1 MIEFKNVSKLYPDG
15 TQAVKDLS
23 LTIEKGELVVFIG
36 TSGSGKTTSMRMI
49 NRMEEPTSGQ
59 ILINGEDIREK
70 DPVQLR
76 RKIGYVI
83 QSTGLM
89 PHMTVYENITM
100 VPRLLKWDE
109 KRIRAKAEE
118 LMEQVD
124 MEPELYFNRYPS
136 ELSGGQQQRIGVI
149 RALAADQDIILMDEP
164 FAALDPITREA
175 LQEVVIDLQRNM
187 GRTVVFVTHDMD
199 EALKIADKI
208 AILSE
213 GELLQFDTPENIIA
227 HPANDFVREFI
238 GEDRLKD
245 AVADL
250 SVQSLM
256 KTDIHSV
263 SDQIDVKQ
271 AREWLDSWDTA
282 VLYIL
287 DASSKLLGYVTE
299 ERLEDHEAVTP
310 ITEAMAEPMFYA
322 KLQAHIQKPAELM
335 LAHGIEELPVLD
347 KEGTLQGVLT
357 RQAVL
362 EVMAASTWGSNQE
375 LVNLESGLESFKSQ
389 GAVNGY
395 AH

>member
-23 LTIEKGELVVFIG
+23 LTIEQGELVVFIG

-59 ILINGEDIREK
+59 ILINGEDIK
-70 DPVQLR
+70 KKNPVQLR

-124 MEPELYFNRYPS
+124 MEPELYFDRYPS

-250 SVQSLM
+250 SVKSLM
-256 KTDIHSV
+256 KEDIHSV
-263 SDQIDVKQ
+263 SEQIDVKQ
-271 AREWLDSWDTA
+271 AQEWLDSWNTA

-287 DASSKLLGYVTE
+287 DSSGKLLGYVTE
-299 ERLEDHEAVTP
+299 ERLEGHEAVTP

-347 KEGTLQGVLT
+347 EEGTLQGVLT

-389 GAVNGY
+389 GVR
-395 AH
+395 

>member
-23 LTIEKGELVVFIG
+23 LTIEQGELVVFIG

-59 ILINGEDIREK
+59 ILINGEDIK
-70 DPVQLR
+70 KKNPVQLR

-124 MEPELYFNRYPS
+124 MEPELYFDRYPS

-250 SVQSLM
+250 SVKSLM
-256 KTDIHSV
+256 KEDIHSV
-263 SDQIDVKQ
+263 SEQIDVKQ
-271 AREWLDSWDTA
+271 AQEWLDSWNTA

-287 DASSKLLGYVTE
+287 DSSGKLLGYVTE
-299 ERLEDHEAVTP
+299 ERLEGNADETP

-322 KLQAHIQKPAELM
+322 KLHAHIQKPAELM
-335 LAHGIEELPVLD
+335 LAHNVEELPVLD
-347 KEGTLQGVLT
+347 EEGTLQGVLT

-362 EVMAASTWGSNQE
+362 EVMAASVWGSNQD

-389 GAVNGY
+389 GVR
-395 AH
+395 

>member
-256 KTDIHSV
+256 KADIHSV

-299 ERLEDHEAVTP
+299 ERLEGHEAVTP

-362 EVMAASTWGSNQE
+362 EVMAASTWGSNQD

-389 GAVNGY
+389 GVR
-395 AH
+395 

>member
-256 KTDIHSV
+256 KADIHSV

-299 ERLEDHEAVTP
+299 ERLEGHEAVTP

-362 EVMAASTWGSNQE
+362 EVMAASTWGSNQD

-389 GAVNGY
+389 EVR
-395 AH
+395 

>member
-256 KTDIHSV
+256 KADIHSV

-299 ERLEDHEAVTP
+299 ERLEGHEAVTP

-389 GAVNGY
+389 GVR
-395 AH
+395 

>member
-256 KTDIHSV
+256 KADIHSV

-299 ERLEDHEAVTP
+299 ERLEGHEAVTP

-375 LVNLESGLESFKSQ
+375 LVNLESGLESFKSH
-389 GAVNGY
+389 GVR
-395 AH
+395 

>member
-164 FAALDPITREA
+164 FAALDPITRES

-256 KTDIHSV
+256 KADIHSV

-299 ERLEDHEAVTP
+299 ERLEGHEVVTP

-389 GAVNGY
+389 GVR
-395 AH
+395 

>member
-1 MIEFKNVSKLYPDG
+1 
-15 TQAVKDLS
+15 
-23 LTIEKGELVVFIG
+23 
-36 TSGSGKTTSMRMI
+36 
-49 NRMEEPTSGQ
+49 
-59 ILINGEDIREK
+59 
-70 DPVQLR
+70 
-76 RKIGYVI
+76 
-83 QSTGLM
+83 
-89 PHMTVYENITM
+89 
-100 VPRLLKWDE
+100 
-109 KRIRAKAEE
+109 
-118 LMEQVD
+118 MEQVD

-256 KTDIHSV
+256 KADIHSV

-299 ERLEDHEAVTP
+299 ERLEGHEAVTP

-362 EVMAASTWGSNQE
+362 EVMAASTWGSNQD

-389 GAVNGY
+389 GVR
-395 AH
+395 